1 MKRYAV
7 QMMAFL
13 FLITLLCSGQDKNAD
28 IGVSKELQDKIDK
41 SIEKGVAWLKA
52 QQQADGSFALE
63 GGILNTNLP
72 ILDAVKLNLLAVN
85 LPSK

>member
-28 IGVSKELQDKIDK
+28 IRYKALDPQFSLHGIDFPIFEAVVQALH
-41 SIEKGVAWLKA
+41 SLKRLR
-52 QQQADGSFALE
+52 QRQ
-63 GGILNTNLP
+63 
-72 ILDAVKLNLLAVN
+72 VLAS
-85 LPSK
+85 PPQR